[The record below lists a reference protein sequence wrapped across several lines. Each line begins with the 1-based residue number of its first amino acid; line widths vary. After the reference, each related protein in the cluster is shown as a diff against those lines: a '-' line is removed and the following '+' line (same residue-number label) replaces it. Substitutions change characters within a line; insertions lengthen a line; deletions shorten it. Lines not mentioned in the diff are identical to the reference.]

1 MVGKK
6 DTVVNNQKNEDF
18 YQAAASEVKEMTMWP
33 EGRHMLHKDVKK
45 EKVFARVF
53 KFLLQRMTAYRAG
66 QFKPLGVVES
76 D

>member
-6 DTVVNNQKNEDF
+6 DTVVNNSKNEDF
-18 YQAAASEVKEMTMWP
+18 YKAAGSKVKEMTLWP
-33 EGRHMLHKDVKK
+33 EGRHMLHKDEKK

-53 KFLLQRMTAYRAG
+53 KFLLDRMADYKRG
-66 QFKPLGVVES
+66 NFKPIGHVER